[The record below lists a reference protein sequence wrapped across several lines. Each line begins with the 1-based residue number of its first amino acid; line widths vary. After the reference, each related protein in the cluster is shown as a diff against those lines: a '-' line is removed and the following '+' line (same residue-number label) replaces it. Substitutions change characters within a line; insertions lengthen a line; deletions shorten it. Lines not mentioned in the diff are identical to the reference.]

1 MPQATEYNATSNLDV
16 IVERLDNFRKDEDAR
31 EIKNS
36 EEHAKILAQTTKTNG
51 KVAEISKI
59 QERLIGGLIVLNIF
73 IVPVIIKILLS
84 WID

>member
-1 MPQATEYNATSNLDV
+1 MKPATEHNATINLDV
-16 IVERLDNFRKDEDAR
+16 IVERIDNFRKDEDAR

-36 EEHAKILAQTTKTNG
+36 QEHQAILAQTTKTNG

-73 IVPVIIKILLS
+73 IVPVIIKLILS
-84 WID
+84 WI